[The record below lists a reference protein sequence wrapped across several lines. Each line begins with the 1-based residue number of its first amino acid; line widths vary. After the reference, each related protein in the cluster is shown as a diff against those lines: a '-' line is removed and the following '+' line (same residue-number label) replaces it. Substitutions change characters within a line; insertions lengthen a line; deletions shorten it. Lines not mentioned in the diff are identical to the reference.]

1 MTWQG
6 LDGAGMAGVFP
17 TAPPW
22 PGAEGAEAPSTCL
35 RQDQESVDQLAAQ
48 IGLKRPVKPGDALEL
63 GFLCPLTL
71 EVFEDCVQ
79 ASDGH
84 T

>member
-1 MTWQG
+1 MPS
-6 LDGAGMAGVFP
+6 ASP
-17 TAPPW
+17 SAPPW
-22 PGAEGAEAPSTCL
+22 QDEDAQEACL
-35 RQDQESVDQLAAQ
+35 SASQQDGKKLDELAAQ
-48 IGLKRPVKPGDALEL
+48 IGLTRPAEPGEALDL
-63 GFLCPLTL
+63 GFICPLTL

>member
-1 MTWQG
+1 MS
-6 LDGAGMAGVFP
+6 GAVP

-22 PGAEGAEAPSTCL
+22 PEADADADKSPSTCTNQD
-35 RQDQESVDQLAAQ
+35 RQNLDQLAAQ
-48 IGLKRPVKPGDALEL
+48 IGLNRPVKPGEALEL
-63 GFLCPLTL
+63 GFICPLTL